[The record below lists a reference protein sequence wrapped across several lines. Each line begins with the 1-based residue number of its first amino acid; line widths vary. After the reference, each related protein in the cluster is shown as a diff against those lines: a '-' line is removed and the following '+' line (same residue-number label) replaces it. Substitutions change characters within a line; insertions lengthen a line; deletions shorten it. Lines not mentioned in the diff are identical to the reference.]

1 MCRMLPA
8 AAAALVLASP
18 SAASEKDW
26 ETASDVAVISLG
38 AWSLGVP
45 VVTGDAKGALQAGLS
60 VGASYAVATGLKEA
74 IPARRPDGSD
84 NRSFP
89 SGHASAAFGAA
100 TSIWERRG
108 AKEGIPALAVAA
120 FVGLARVKADKH
132 YWRDVVAGAA
142 IGTASGLLLT
152 KPVEG
157 RRVAVAPWVGGK
169 GGGATVDFAF

>member
-1 MCRMLPA
+1 MRT
-8 AAAALVLASP
+8 LVLAAGAAIAFASP
-18 SAASEKDW
+18 AAASEKDW
-26 ETASDVAVISLG
+26 ETASDIAVISLG

-45 VVTGDAKGALQAGLS
+45 VATGDARGALQAGMS
-60 VGASYAVATGLKEA
+60 VGAAYAVTTGLKEA

-89 SGHASAAFGAA
+89 SGHTSAAFGAA

-108 AKEGIPALAVAA
+108 AKEGIPAVAIAA

-142 IGTASGLLLT
+142 VGTASGLLLT
-152 KPVEG
+152 KPLAD
-157 RRVAVAPWVGGK
+157 RRVAIAPWVGGK